1 MSNKK
6 ALGRGK
12 AKTHFQCER
21 VPAGKRPAMA
31 PAEAFCTVSGEGAGV
46 VIPQLPPPIPAQEA
60 ELKATTW
67 KRHGWFRI

>member
-1 MSNKK
+1 MSNKN

-31 PAEAFCTVSGEGAGV
+31 AAEAFCTVSGEGAGV
-46 VIPQLPPPIPAQEA
+46 VIPQLPPPIPAHTD
-60 ELKATTW
+60 K
-67 KRHGWFRI
+67 